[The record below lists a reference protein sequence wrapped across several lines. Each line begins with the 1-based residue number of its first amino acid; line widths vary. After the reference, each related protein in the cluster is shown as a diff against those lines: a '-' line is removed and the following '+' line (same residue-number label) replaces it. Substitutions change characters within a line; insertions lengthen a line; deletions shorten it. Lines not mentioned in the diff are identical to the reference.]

1 MSNPI
6 FNIKL
11 KNGNVFQIFDDD
23 EPFCPRKE
31 CDNLGKMVTFYK
43 NYSLG
48 DNHDFKDIQ
57 DLLNYL
63 KDENCIYLPLY
74 LYDHSGL
81 TMSTRPFSCQWDSGQ
96 VGFIYVTREKLKKE
110 FKDDIP
116 SDAKIREYLNNEVK
130 MFDQYLTGQVYGY
143 CYFESKKI
151 DNELCPHCNK
161 IIKDNSDKKELSEMD
176 SCWGFFGDNF
186 LENGILDNLDKKE
199 KNEVIKEL
207 KKQGIIK

>member
-11 KNGNVFQIFDDD
+11 KNGNVFQIFGDN
-23 EPFCPRKE
+23 EPLCPRKE
-31 CDNLGKMVTFYK
+31 LDNLGKMVTFYK

-48 DNHDFKDIQ
+48 DGHDFKDIQ

-63 KDENCIYLPLY
+63 ADENCIYLPLY